1 MQRTD
6 LEPGLFKELCQLL
19 NLSLNTMY
27 TPCVI
32 DSIPIGLFFKT
43 VAQALLPL
51 SHLHR
56 KACIDQK

>member
-1 MQRTD
+1 
-6 LEPGLFKELCQLL
+6 LL